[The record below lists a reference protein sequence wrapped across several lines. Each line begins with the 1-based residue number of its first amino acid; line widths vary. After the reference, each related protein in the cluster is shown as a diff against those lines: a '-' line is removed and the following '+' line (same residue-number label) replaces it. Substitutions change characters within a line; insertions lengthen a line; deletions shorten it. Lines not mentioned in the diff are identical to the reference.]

1 MRTVDI
7 IRKKRD
13 GGCLAPEEISSLI
26 QGYSAGAVPDYQMA
40 SFLMAVYNNGMRD
53 DETMALTQAMLN
65 SGSRLDLSGV
75 TGIKIDKHS
84 TGGVGDK
91 TSIILATLM
100 AAMGLKVPM
109 IAGRGLGHTGGT
121 IDKLASIPGL
131 STEAGPEDIRERL
144 KTVGCSISRQSG
156 AIAPADKKIYALR
169 DATATVESIPLIAAS
184 IMSKKLAESL
194 DALLLDV
201 KTGSGA
207 LTKDIEGA
215 RKLARLMVDIGNSMG
230 VKTAAVITDMDAPLG
245 RAVGNSL
252 EVKECVSALKGKA
265 APDLMEVT
273 LVLAAWALHLADSV
287 SEEVPVRT
295 MAGPVVA
302 GYKNEVFDYL
312 EHADAFK
319 KFAEFVDAQ
328 GGDPEAAFKLSMLP
342 AAKEIKTVE
351 SPWEGYI
358 RKLDAFAVGHAAAL
372 LGGGRDRME
381 DDVDL
386 SAGILINKKPGDKVA
401 KGELLA
407 TLHTNDTARLKE
419 AGEVYLSGIEITER
433 DLPARKLILDVVV

>member
-1 MRTVDI
+1 MDI

-13 GGCLAPEEISSLI
+13 GGCLSPEEIEFLVR
-26 QGYSAGAVPDYQMA
+26 GYGTGAVPDYQMS
-40 SFLMAVYNNGMRD
+40 SFLMAVYHAGMCD
-53 DETMALTQAMLN
+53 DETKALTQAMLG
-65 SGSRLDLSGV
+65 SGAKLDLAGIS
-75 TGIKIDKHS
+75 GIKIDKHS

-91 TSIILATLM
+91 TSIILAPLM

-121 IDKLASIPGL
+121 IDKLSSIPGF
-131 STEAGPEDIRERL
+131 STHAGPEDIRERL
-144 KTVGCSISRQSG
+144 KTVGCSISEQNG
-156 AIAPADKKIYALR
+156 GIAPADRKMYALR

-201 KTGSGA
+201 KTGAGA
-207 LTKDIEGA
+207 LIKDLEEA

-252 EVKECVSALKGKA
+252 EVKECMSALKGKA
-265 APDLMEVT
+265 AHDLMEVT
-273 LVLAAWALHLADSV
+273 LVLASWALHLADSV

-295 MAGPVVA
+295 MSSSVLDR
-302 GYKNEVFDYL
+302 YKNEAFDYL

-319 KFAEFVDAQ
+319 KFVEFVDAQ
-328 GGDPEAAFKLSMLP
+328 GGDPEAAFKPAMLP
-342 AAKEIKTVE
+342 IAKEVYMIN
-351 SPWEGYI
+351 SPWDGYI
-358 RKLDAFAVGHAAAL
+358 KKLDAYAAGHASML
-372 LGGGRDRME
+372 LGGGRDRM
-381 DDVDL
+381 DDEIDL
-386 SAGILINKKPGDKVA
+386 AAGVLINKKPGDKVS

-407 TLHTNDTARLKE
+407 TLHSNDPSGFKE
-419 AGEVYLSGIEITER
+419 AAEVYLSGIEISER
-433 DLPARKLILDVVV
+433 DLPARRLILDVVI